1 VDLIIPQALNGFVY
15 GALLFL
21 LAAGLSLIFG
31 LMGVVNLAHGS
42 FFMLG
47 AFFAVTAVRLTG
59 NFWLAMLLAPI
70 PVTIIAILV
79 ERFFLRPLYT
89 RDKLD
94 QVLLTFWFS
103 FILTDITEWAWGKEM
118 LAIQEPPLL
127 EDSIEFLGGI
137 FPLYRLAL
145 VGFGVFIALCLWLF
159 IEKTRA
165 GAMVRAGV
173 DDTPTAMGIGLN
185 VPLLLTSTFASG
197 AALAALSG
205 VIAAPILGVYS
216 GIDVEILIPA
226 FIVIVI
232 GGMGSL
238 KGAFVGSLLI
248 GEADTFGKAYL
259 PETAMFLIYLTMI
272 VVLLARPGG
281 LFGQPVSER

>member
-1 VDLIIPQALNGFVY
+1 MDLIVTQALNGFVY

-21 LAAGLSLIFG
+21 LASGLTLIFG

-47 AFFAVTAVRLTG
+47 SFFAVTAIKLTG
-59 NFWLAMLLAPI
+59 NFWLALLLAPI
-70 PVTIIAILV
+70 PVVIFAVLM
-79 ERFFLRPLYT
+79 ERFFLRPLYA

-94 QVLLTFWFS
+94 PVLLTFGFS
-103 FILTDITEWAWGKEM
+103 FIVTDLTEWAWGKEV
-118 LAIQEPPLL
+118 LPIEEPRLL
-127 EDSIEFLGGI
+127 DDSIELLGGV

-145 VGFGVFIALCLWLF
+145 VGFVLLIALCMWF
-159 IEKTRA
+159 IIDRTRA
-165 GAMVRAGV
+165 GAMVRASV
-173 DDTPTAMGIGLN
+173 DDAATAVGIGLN
-185 VPLLLTSTFASG
+185 VPLLLASNFACG
-197 AALAALSG
+197 AALAALAG
-205 VIAAPILGVYS
+205 VIAGPILGVYS
-216 GIDVEILIPA
+216 GVDVEILIPA

-259 PETAMFLIYLTMI
+259 PDSAMFLIYLAMI
-272 VVLLARPGG
+272 TILLARPGG
-281 LFGQPVSER
+281 LFGQPPSER

>member
-1 VDLIIPQALNGFVY
+1 VDLIVTQALNGFVY
-15 GALLFL
+15 GSLLFL

-47 AFFAVTAVRLTG
+47 SFFGVTAVKLTG
-59 NFWLAMLLAPI
+59 SFWLATLLAPI
-70 PVTIIAILV
+70 PVTIIAILI
-79 ERFFLRPLYT
+79 ERFFLRRLYAG
-89 RDKLD
+89 DKLD
-94 QVLLTFWFS
+94 PVLLTFGFS
-103 FILTDITEWAWGKEM
+103 FIITDVTEWAWGKDM
-118 LAIQEPPLL
+118 LSIQEPRLL
-127 EDSIEFLGGI
+127 DDSIELLGGV
-137 FPLYRLAL
+137 FPLYRLVL
-145 VGFGVFIALCLWLF
+145 VGFVLFIAFCLWIF
-159 IEKTRA
+159 VEKTRA

-173 DDTPTAMGIGLN
+173 DDAATAIGIGLN

-197 AALAALSG
+197 AALAALAG
-205 VIAAPILGVYS
+205 VIAGPILGVYS

-226 FIVIVI
+226 FIVVVI

-259 PETAMFLIYLTMI
+259 PEAAMFLIYLAMI
-272 VVLLARPGG
+272 VILLTRPSG
-281 LFGQPVSER
+281 LFGRPASER

>member
-1 VDLIIPQALNGFVY
+1 VDLIIAQALNGFVY
-15 GALLFL
+15 GTLLFL

-47 AFFAVTAVRLTG
+47 AFFAVTAVKLTG

-70 PVTIIAILV
+70 PVTLIAILV
-79 ERFFLRPLYT
+79 ERFFLRPLYA
-89 RDKLD
+89 RDRLD
-94 QVLLTFWFS
+94 QVLLTFGFS

-118 LAIQEPPLL
+118 LAIQEPGLL

-145 VGFGVFIALCLWLF
+145 VGFGVFVALCLWLF
-159 IEKTRA
+159 IQKTRA

-197 AALAALSG
+197 AALAALAG
-205 VIAAPILGVYS
+205 VIAGPILGVYS

-272 VVLLARPGG
+272 VILLARPGG